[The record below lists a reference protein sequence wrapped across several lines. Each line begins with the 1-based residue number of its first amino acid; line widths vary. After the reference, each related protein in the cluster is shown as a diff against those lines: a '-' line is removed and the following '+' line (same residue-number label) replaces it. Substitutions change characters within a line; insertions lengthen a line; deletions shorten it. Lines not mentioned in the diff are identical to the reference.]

1 MHIVQTYRQT
11 AKKDH
16 LRILQRRQI
25 IEERK
30 EELENVTVQRVSVTT
45 YGLDRLVSCNVIHEP
60 SIIMC

>member
-1 MHIVQTYRQT
+1 MKREELRMHIVQTYRQT

-30 EELENVTVQRVSVTT
+30 EELEQVTVQKV
-45 YGLDRLVSCNVIHEP
+45 CP
-60 SIIMC
+60 SF